1 MLYLLEHA
9 KARWQ
14 VWLLYSPSYLICAV
28 VAVIVGVT
36 AFHEFETG
44 ATTAGAFGVALTA
57 MLAAVSFYALR
68 GIVRR
73 AAAMFPRP
81 GDVAP
86 PPATLHPPSSAR
98 VDGRQTYIFGALA
111 ASLFAGAAM
120 QVPIGHFGVAIVCGA
135 GALDLAARAVA
146 TRAPARP
153 ATSNRGAVRAV
164 AVLDSV
170 FFGAVILAI
179 VFLATGN
186 PIWLVAFIAISAGA
200 HALRVWMLRGQP
212 TRKVNARGSQ

>member
-14 VWLLYSPSYLICAV
+14 VWLLLSPGYLFCAV
-28 VAVIVGVT
+28 VAVIFGLT
-36 AFHEFETG
+36 AFHWYETG
-44 ATTAGAFGVALTA
+44 ATTKAAIDLAVTA
-57 MLAAVSFYALR
+57 MLAAISVYALR
-68 GIVRR
+68 IVVRR

-81 GDVAP
+81 GDAAP
-86 PPATLHPPSSAR
+86 PPATPPPPSSAR

-111 ASLFAGAAM
+111 AFLAAGAAL
-120 QVPIGHFGVAIVCGA
+120 QVPIGHLWVGIVCGA
-135 GALDLAARAVA
+135 GAIDLAARAIA

-153 ATSNRGAVRAV
+153 ATKNQGAVRAV

-170 FFGAVILAI
+170 FFGAFILAI
-179 VFLATGN
+179 VFLATGH
-186 PIWLVAFIAISAGA
+186 PIWLAFIAISAGA

-212 TRKVNARGSQ
+212 TRKVYARVSQ

>member
-14 VWLLYSPSYLICAV
+14 VWLLLSPGYLICAV
-28 VAVIVGVT
+28 FTVIFGMT
-36 AFHEFETG
+36 AFHGYETG
-44 ATTAGAFGVALTA
+44 ATTAAPIDVAVTA
-57 MLAAVSFYALR
+57 MLAAVTVYFLR
-68 GIVRR
+68 IVVRR

-81 GDVAP
+81 GDAAP
-86 PPATLHPPSSAR
+86 TPATPHPPSSAR

-111 ASLFAGAAM
+111 AFFAAVAAL
-120 QVPIGHFGVAIVCGA
+120 QVPAGHLWMAIVCGA

-153 ATSNRGAVRAV
+153 ATSNQGAVRAV

-170 FFGAVILAI
+170 FFGALILAI
-179 VFLATGN
+179 VFLATGH
-186 PIWLVAFIAISAGA
+186 PIWLAFIAISAGA
-200 HALRVWMLRGQP
+200 HTLRVWMLRGQP

>member
-14 VWLLYSPSYLICAV
+14 VWLLYSPGYLIWAV
-28 VAVIVGVT
+28 AAVFIGVT
-36 AFHEFETG
+36 AVHDYETG
-44 ATTAGAFGVALTA
+44 ATTAGAFGVAVTA
-57 MLAAVSFYALR
+57 MLAATTVYFLR
-68 GIVRR
+68 IVVRR

-81 GDVAP
+81 GDAAP
-86 PPATLHPPSSAR
+86 PPAKPHPPSSAR
-98 VDGRQTYIFGALA
+98 VDGRQTYVFGALA
-111 ASLFAGAAM
+111 AFFFAGAAM

-135 GALDLAARAVA
+135 GALDLAARAIA

-153 ATSNRGAVRAV
+153 ATSNQGAIRAV

-170 FFGAVILAI
+170 FFGALILAI
-179 VFLATGN
+179 VLVATGH
-186 PIWLVAFIAISAGA
+186 PIWLAFIAISGGA

-212 TRKVNARGSQ
+212 ARQIHARGSQ

>member
-14 VWLLYSPSYLICAV
+14 VWLLFSPSYLIWAV
-28 VAVIVGVT
+28 AAVFIGVT
-36 AFHEFETG
+36 AFHHYETG
-44 ATTAGAFGVALTA
+44 ATTAGAIDVAATA
-57 MLAAVSFYALR
+57 MFAATTVYFLR
-68 GIVRR
+68 GVVRR
-73 AAAMFPRP
+73 AAAMFPGP
-81 GDVAP
+81 YDAAP
-86 PPATLHPPSSAR
+86 PPATPHPPSSAR
-98 VDGRQTYIFGALA
+98 VDGRQTYVFGALA
-111 ASLFAGAAM
+111 AFFAVAAALG
-120 QVPIGHFGVAIVCGA
+120 VPTGHLGEAIVCGA

-153 ATSNRGAVRAV
+153 ATSDQGAVRAV

-170 FFGAVILAI
+170 FFGAGILAV
-179 VFLATGN
+179 VFLATGH
-186 PIWLVAFIAISAGA
+186 PIWLAFIAISVGA